1 MLLTIKLTVYGLL
14 LWISSYICIIFQDKA
29 NIKEILIEGNFSKIN
44 FARLLIYGIFLILSL
59 VLFLGGLFLL
69 LSAFSILV
77 FEISTIMFNALEPES
92 LEFKDCLNA
101 IVQIVSILGSVI
113 TASLAYVFKKN
124 KQ

>member
-1 MLLTIKLTVYGLL
+1 MILIIELTALGLL
-14 LWISSYICIIFQDKA
+14 LWISSYTLIILQDKV
-29 NIKEILIEGNFSKIN
+29 NIKEVLVEGNFYKTN
-44 FARLLIYGIFLILSL
+44 FISLLIYGIFLIFSL
-59 VLFLGGLFLL
+59 ILFLGGLFLL